1 MSPSLILIQFLSGL
15 AHAMVLFL
23 IASGLSLI
31 FGVTRIVNFAHGSFY
46 MLAAYLTYTL
56 AAALP
61 LGGAG
66 FYLAVVLAAAA
77 VGLVG
82 FLVEVGLLRRVY
94 RAPELYQLLLTF
106 ALVLVIADVVRLVW
120 GTENKTG
127 PAAPGLAGSVSIAG
141 QLFPTYDLALIAVG
155 PLVAAALW
163 AMFYRTRWGILIRA
177 ATQDREMVAALGV
190 DQRRLFTGVF
200 VLGSFLAG
208 LGGALQVPRQAL
220 TNVMDTSIITEAFV
234 VVVIGGMGSLPGAL
248 LAAVLIGV
256 IDSFG
261 VLLLPR
267 ASLVMTFVVMAVV
280 LIVRPWGL
288 LGRPETQARSA
299 GGAVV
304 VEGAWRL
311 PRSWLALV
319 LGALL
324 VVPPLLPTFYVWVV
338 VEVLAF
344 ALFAASLHLLM
355 GTGGMVSFGHAA
367 AFGLGAYGAALAMHR
382 LKAPMEVAF
391 ALAPLVAAAGAMV
404 IGFFCVRLSS
414 IYFAMLTLAFA
425 QIVYAIVH
433 QWYDVTGGDNGLLGV
448 WPARWLAGP
457 VRYYYLALA
466 TASLGLAVLSRI
478 GHAPFGL
485 TLRAARDHARR
496 AEAIGVDLRR
506 HQWVAFV
513 IAGFFGG
520 LAGAI
525 FVFLKG
531 SVFPETV
538 AVPMSVE
545 PLVMVLLGGVHAL
558 AGAPLGAAV
567 YKVLDTVVTRYTEY
581 WQLVLGAVLIALV
594 LVFPR
599 GVLGV
604 LGERRRG

>member
-1 MSPSLILIQFLSGL
+1 VRQ
-15 AHAMVLFL
+15 
-23 IASGLSLI
+23 
-31 FGVTRIVNFAHGSFY
+31 R
-46 MLAAYLTYTL
+46 
-56 AAALP
+56 
-61 LGGAG
+61 
-66 FYLAVVLAAAA
+66 
-77 VGLVG
+77 
-82 FLVEVGLLRRVY
+82 ERDRLRV
-94 RAPELYQLLLTF
+94 
-106 ALVLVIADVVRLVW
+106 
-120 GTENKTG
+120 
-127 PAAPGLAGSVSIAG
+127 
-141 QLFPTYDLALIAVG
+141 
-155 PLVAAALW
+155 
-163 AMFYRTRWGILIRA
+163 
-177 ATQDREMVAALGV
+177 
-190 DQRRLFTGVF
+190 
-200 VLGSFLAG
+200 AG

-234 VVVIGGMGSLPGAL
+234 VVVIGGMGSVPGAL

-261 VLLLPR
+261 VLLLPK

-288 LGRPETQARSA
+288 LGRPETQARTA

-304 VEGAWRL
+304 AEGAWRL
-311 PRSWLALV
+311 PRSWLAV
-319 LGALL
+319 VMGALL

-367 AFGLGAYGAALAMHR
+367 AFGLGAYGAALAMQR
-382 LKAPMEVAF
+382 ANAPMEVAF
-391 ALAPLVAAAGAMV
+391 VLAPLVAAAGAMV

-457 VRYYYLALA
+457 VRYYYLALGTA
-466 TASLGLAVLSRI
+466 TLGLAVLARI

-525 FVFLKG
+525 YVFLKG
-531 SVFPETV
+531 SVFPEAV
-538 AVPMSVE
+538 AVP
-545 PLVMVLLGGVHAL
+545 
-558 AGAPLGAAV
+558 
-567 YKVLDTVVTRYTEY
+567 
-581 WQLVLGAVLIALV
+581 
-594 LVFPR
+594 
-599 GVLGV
+599 LGV
-604 LGERRRG
+604 FAGVFESASVSVFEVLPMLSSVTIR